1 MKSMKIAFAAALFA
15 VGATAAIAQ
24 TATTPAPAPAAKAPV
39 TAPAPAAKAPAA
51 TTAPTASATDTKKG
65 AKAPQTPEA
74 KACSDQADAQKLH
87 GKLRKDFRKKCMK
100 TAKDATKAAT
110 AKKPS

>member
-24 TATTPAPAPAAKAPV
+24 TATTPAPATKAPV
-39 TAPAPAAKAPAA
+39 TAPAPVAKAPAA
-51 TTAPTASATDTKKG
+51 TTAPTAATTETKKG

-87 GKLRKDFRKKCMK
+87 GKPRKDFRKKCMK
-100 TAKDATKAAT
+100 TAKDAAKAAT